1 MGLFLKFA
9 KFLWV
14 IFDSSGISLYPIIV
28 KLVEKLLPLH
38 NLYIMPSFHSDYSL
52 NMITEDLVNNSTF
65 LQRSCAML

>member
-52 NMITEDLVNNSTF
+52 KQSMYNVTVF
-65 LQRSCAML
+65 LEHACVI